1 VKSFSIVGGQEM
13 ELAAR
18 TNDWQT
24 VPPSKAIEVVQAL
37 SSPVRA
43 VINNNVKNQKYG
55 PCYYS

>member
-43 VINNNVKNQKYG
+43 VINNNVKNQK
-55 PCYYS
+55 